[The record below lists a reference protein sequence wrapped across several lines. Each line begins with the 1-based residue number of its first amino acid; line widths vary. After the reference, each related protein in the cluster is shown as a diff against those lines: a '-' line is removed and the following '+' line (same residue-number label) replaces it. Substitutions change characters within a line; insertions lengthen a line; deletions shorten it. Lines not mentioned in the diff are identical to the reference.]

1 MEGEK
6 CRSDYMDANR
16 DKINE
21 QAGIDKVGGLIT
33 CEECK
38 STKTTHYQK
47 QTRVSSRLPWLR
59 FGLIR
64 LCFHRELMNP

>member
-6 CRSDYMDANR
+6 VRSDYMDANR

-21 QAGIDKVGGLIT
+21 QAGIDKVGGLIV

-47 QTRVSSRLPWLR
+47 QTRVRCIIGLPGQPLQ
-59 FGLIR
+59 FQ
-64 LCFHRELMNP
+64 